1 MFDMKAASEEA
12 SREGFARLALIQA
25 KDIVCQKGLR
35 TFCEENRCGQFG
47 RNHSCPPAC
56 GTEEE
61 MAERLTRYEKALLLV
76 NTFEVKNALDAGE
89 TTPLK
94 KRHSQKSRR
103 LISQLEAEGKLPEGG
118 LMILAGPCSFCSRC
132 TLPEGKPCAYPK
144 EQASC
149 LSAYS
154 INVMKLTETAGF
166 ELSWDL
172 SQVTFVA
179 LYLF

>member
-1 MFDMKAASEEA
+1 MFDMKIVSEEA
-12 SREGFARLALIQA
+12 SKEKFSRVALIPA
-25 KDIVCQKGLR
+25 KEIVCQKGLR
-35 TFCEENRCGQFG
+35 VFCEENRCGQFG
-47 RNHSCPPAC
+47 RNHSCPPEC

-61 MAERLTRYEKALLLV
+61 MAERLTRYDKALILV
-76 NTFEVKNALDAGE
+76 NAFEVKNALDGGE

-94 KRHSQKSRR
+94 KQHSQKSRR
-103 LISQLEAEGKLPEGG
+103 FIKRLTKEGTLPDGG
-118 LMILAGPCSFCSRC
+118 LMILAGPCSFCPEC

-154 INVMKLTETAGF
+154 INVMKLTEAAGF
-166 ELSWDL
+166 ELSWEL
-172 SQVTFVA
+172 TQVTFVA